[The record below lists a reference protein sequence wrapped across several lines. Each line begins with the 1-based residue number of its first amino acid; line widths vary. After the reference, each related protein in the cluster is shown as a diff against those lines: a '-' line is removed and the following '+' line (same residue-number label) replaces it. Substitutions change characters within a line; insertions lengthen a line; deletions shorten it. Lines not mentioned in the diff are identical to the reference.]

1 MAYFNSLNKA
11 YSAGRARIQHLNQLQ
26 SMQTLN
32 LETLVTWGK
41 PKTVNTA
48 NGEKILLIAE
58 PTEDFW
64 AAWRADKESL
74 KAAGISCGRDRDTG
88 AWQVKWWQDL
98 PKQVIE
104 TQNRTMEASRADDAA
119 IQIPKPAGLDLDFL
133 GYQRAGV
140 AFALDSISK
149 RGGVLIADEQGLGKT
164 IQAIGVINLRQ
175 DIKKVLII
183 CPNTLKVN
191 WRREFSRWCARPLK
205 IAVQNAGSPYLG
217 DLVDVLAINY
227 DIVGKYL
234 DKIQATGFDMMII
247 DECHY
252 VKNSKAQRTKAT
264 LSIKPPIRVALSGT
278 PIENR
283 PKEIW
288 TVLNWLEPK
297 AWPKFFSFGTR
308 YCAGVNNGFGWDFSG
323 ASNVEE
329 LQRKLRGSLM
339 VRRLKADVLKELP
352 AKRRQ
357 LIELDSSG
365 CGRVL
370 KEEAQYAH
378 RLEMIEKL
386 KARVELAKA
395 AESREDYENAVAT
408 LKESQE
414 AVFQEMSRIRHEI
427 GLAKVPQ
434 AIEFISDALENGKV
448 VCFVHH
454 KDVVAALHAKFPQAA
469 VITGDTRDRMGEVD
483 RFQKDP
489 ECSVFIGNNAA
500 AEGITLTAA
509 SHVVML
515 EGDWVPGKLAQK
527 EDRCHRIGQHDSVL
541 VSYLV
546 LEGSLDA
553 HIMRVNISKMNIIH
567 RAMDEEL
574 DPLDTSTE
582 LPPPTVDISTP
593 AGAKPTAGTKDPFE
607 RLAQEA
613 KTISFQACAW
623 ILGGLRHLS
632 AFCDGAQAI
641 DGAGFNKMDSHIGK
655 SLAACARLSPKQAA
669 LGARLCRKYKRQL
682 GTEFINKMTELL
694 GA

>member
-1 MAYFNSLNKA
+1 MTTIDLS
-11 YSAGRARIQHLNQLQ
+11 
-26 SMQTLN
+26 N
-32 LETLVTWGK
+32 LVAWGP
-41 PKTVNTA
+41 PKTVRA
-48 NGEKILLIAE
+48 QGVEKILRVAP
-58 PTEDFW
+58 PTETFW
-64 AAWRADKESL
+64 EAWRADKAAL
-74 KAAGISCGRDRDTG
+74 KAAGISCGRDMKTNQ
-88 AWQVKWWQDL
+88 WQAKWWQDV
-98 PKQVIE
+98 PKAVKE
-104 TQNRTMEASRADDAA
+104 EQNRTLEASRADDAD

-140 AFALDSISK
+140 KFALDSISK
-149 RGGVLIADEQGLGKT
+149 CGGVLIGDQMGLGKSVET
-164 IQAIGVINLRQ
+164 IGIVNLRP
-175 DIKKVLII
+175 DVRKVLVVA
-183 CPNTLKVN
+183 PNTLKVN
-191 WRREFSRWCARPLK
+191 WRREFNRWCARPLK
-205 IAVQNAGSPYLG
+205 VCVQNTGIPYVG
-217 DLVDVLAINY
+217 EYADVTVINF

-234 DKIQATGFDMMII
+234 NQIRATGFDMMII

-264 LSIKPPIRVALSGT
+264 LSIRPPIRVALSGT

-288 TVLNWLEPK
+288 TILNWLEPE
-297 AWPKFFSFGTR
+297 AWPKFFPFAKR
-308 YCAGVNNGFGWDFSG
+308 YCDAVNNGFGWDFSG

-352 AKRRQ
+352 AKRRV

-370 KEEAQYAH
+370 REEAQYAD
-378 RLEMIEKL
+378 RLEMLERL

-395 AESREDYENAVAT
+395 SESREEYERAVAA
-408 LKESQE
+408 LRESQD
-414 AVFQEMSRIRHEI
+414 AVFAEMARIRHEV

-434 AIEFISDALENGKV
+434 AIEFISDAVENGKIV
-448 VCFVHH
+448 VFCHH

-483 RFQKDP
+483 RFQQDP
-489 ECSVFIGNNAA
+489 ACNVFIGNNAA
-500 AEGITLTAA
+500 AEGITLTAS

-553 HIMRVNISKMNIIH
+553 HIMRVNVDKMNVIH
-567 RAMDEEL
+567 RAMDAEL

-582 LPPPTVDISTP
+582 FPPPTVVISTP
-593 AGAKPTAGTKDPFE
+593 AGAKPTAGAKDPFD

-613 KTISFQACAW
+613 KMINPEACAW
-623 ILGGLRHLS
+623 ILGGLRRL
-632 AFCDGAQAI
+632 AAMCDGAQAI
-641 DGAGFNKMDSHIGK
+641 DGAGFNKMDSTIGK

-669 LGARLCRKYKRQL
+669 LGARLVRKYRRQL
-682 GTEFINKMTELL
+682 GAGFVERMEELL
-694 GA
+694 KP